1 MSNEF
6 VCFIVHKQNGKFKA
20 QLGSL
25 VQIEEDDDA
34 IIYIT
39 HSGPAMDTLEQA
51 QNLLKEA
58 APEDAK
64 VFMTPIK
71 ANPMG
76 EAFWLSQL
84 QNLEAQA

>member
-1 MSNEF
+1 
-6 VCFIVHKQNGKFKA
+6 
-20 QLGSL
+20 
-25 VQIEEDDDA
+25 
-34 IIYIT
+34 
-39 HSGPAMDTLEQA
+39 MDTLEQA